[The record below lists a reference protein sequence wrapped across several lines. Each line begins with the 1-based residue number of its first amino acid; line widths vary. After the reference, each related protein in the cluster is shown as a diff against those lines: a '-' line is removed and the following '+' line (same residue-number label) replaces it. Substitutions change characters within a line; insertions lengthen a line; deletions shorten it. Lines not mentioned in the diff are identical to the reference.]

1 MLLIGT
7 LLAPLNASELA
18 KVGDV
23 VISDTD
29 FKKMVMMLSA
39 YDQKHLD
46 REKFLNRMIDE
57 ELILREAQKMDLHE
71 KEDYKLQVETYKR
84 QLLVNLYLQQYLK
97 EKNTEENQKR
107 YYEANK
113 EKYTNPEKVR
123 ISVITVK
130 SEDEAKEVLKK
141 AREGEDFAG
150 LAKKYMKGFFADKGG
165 DYGFRARK
173 GLKKEFADAAFSM
186 KVGEINGPIHTEEG
200 YYIIKLTD
208 HKDVEITTFDDVKKK
223 VADEYASKVLEEKIL
238 ELRKAVPIQIDSVG
252 LKDLKIQ

>member
-1 MLLIGT
+1 M
-7 LLAPLNASELA
+7 A

-29 FKKMVMMLSA
+29 YKKMVMMLSE
-39 YDQKHLD
+39 YDRKHLD
-46 REKFLNRMIDE
+46 KEKFLKKMIDE
-57 ELILREAQKMDLHE
+57 ELILREAQKINLHE
-71 KEDYKLQVETYKR
+71 KEDYRLKVETYKR
-84 QLLVNLYLQQYLK
+84 QLLVNLYLQQYLR
-97 EKNTEENQKR
+97 EKNTEENQKK

-113 EKYTNPEKVR
+113 EKYTNPEKVK

-130 SEDEAKEVLKK
+130 TEDEAKEVLKK
-141 AREGEDFAG
+141 AGEGEDFAQ

-186 KVGEINGPIHTEEG
+186 KVGEINGPIHTDEG
-200 YYIIKLTD
+200 YSTIKLTA
-208 HKDVEITTFDDVKKK
+208 HKDVEISPFDDVKKK
-223 VADEYASKVLEEKIL
+223 VADDYASKLLEEKIS
-238 ELRKAVPIQIDSVG
+238 ELRNAVPIQIDSVG